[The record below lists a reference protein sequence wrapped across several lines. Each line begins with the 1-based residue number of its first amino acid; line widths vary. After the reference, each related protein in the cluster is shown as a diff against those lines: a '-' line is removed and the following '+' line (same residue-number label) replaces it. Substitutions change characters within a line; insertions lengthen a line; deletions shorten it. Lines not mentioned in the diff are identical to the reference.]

1 MATPDWRGGVV
12 TAEQQYHLLDR
23 KEVRLSVWGSAL
35 ALYYL
40 DGLSTAEMARLLNIT
55 EAAVRQRVSRAR
67 RQLQVDGSLG

>member
-1 MATPDWRGGVV
+1 MSLPDPSR
-12 TAEQQYHLLDR
+12 E
-23 KEVRLSVWGSAL
+23 AL